1 MAFNG
6 TWEEYEEVN
15 YEEFLRAIS
24 LPEDAI
30 QIAKDEKTITDIQQN
45 GDDFVTTI
53 KNPRE
58 TISNSFT
65 IGKEADINI
74 NEGKKMKCSVRMEGG
89 KLICQS
95 EMFTHVR
102 EIQGDDMVETVTV
115 GSASFSRKSK
125 KI

>member
-65 IGKEADINI
+65 IGKEADIII

-115 GSASFSRKSK
+115 GSASFSRKSR

>member
-24 LPEDAI
+24 MPEDAI

-45 GDDFVTTI
+45 GDDFVTTT
-53 KNPRE
+53 KTP
-58 TISNSFT
+58 TQTVSNSYT
-65 IGKEADINI
+65 IGKEADMNI
-74 NEGKKMKCSVRMEGG
+74 NERDKMKCSVRMEGG

-115 GSASFSRKSK
+115 GSASFSRKSR

>member
-53 KNPRE
+53 KTPRE
-58 TISNSFT
+58 SISNSFT
-65 IGKEADINI
+65 IGTEADINI
-74 NEGKKMKCSVRMEGG
+74 NEGKKMKCSIRMEGG

-115 GSASFSRKSK
+115 GSASFSRKSR